1 MCPRGA
7 RASNRATA
15 VALGMRQLIGWRRL
29 SRDEAIV
36 AVALAILAILAWIY
50 TILLSGSLAGL
61 DLHNLMAMP
70 RQGEW
75 TSLDLALTFL
85 MWAVMMAAMMIP
97 SAMPMI
103 LLFTAIE
110 RRRES
115 TGALSRT
122 TAFVS
127 GYAAAWVVFSLL
139 ATLAQWGLHD
149 AAMLSSAM
157 GRLVPWAASLV
168 LALAGL
174 YQFSPLK
181 RTCLHHCSSPLE
193 FLTAHWRPGGEGAL
207 RMGLRHG
214 GYCLGCCWAFMFVLF
229 VVGVMNILWVMLIA
243 IAVLLEKLMPGRDR
257 LRMALGAALLAWSAV
272 VATASM

>member
-1 MCPRGA
+1 MA
-7 RASNRATA
+7 MHQQIA
-15 VALGMRQLIGWRRL
+15 WRRL
-29 SRDEAIV
+29 NRDQAII
-36 AVALAILAILAWIY
+36 AVALAILSGLAWIY
-50 TILLSGSLAGL
+50 TIVLPGSLAGL
-61 DLHNLMAMP
+61 DLHDLMAMP
-70 RQGEW
+70 RRGEW
-75 TSLDLALTFL
+75 TLVDLGLTFL

-103 LLFTAIE
+103 LLFGAIE
-110 RRRES
+110 RRRGGA
-115 TGALSRT
+115 GALSRMT
-122 TAFVS
+122 IFVS
-127 GYAAAWVVFSLL
+127 GYVAVWGVFSLL

-149 AAMLSSAM
+149 VAMLSSAM
-157 GRLVPWAASLV
+157 GRLVPWAASVV

-181 RTCLHHCSSPLE
+181 RACLHHCSSPLE

-207 RMGLRHG
+207 RMGIRHG

-243 IAVLLEKLMPGRDR
+243 IAVLLEKLTPGRDR

-272 VATASM
+272 VATASI